1 MHTFEL
7 ICNISP
13 VAYEYLHN
21 NLPSLTKVSSRV
33 ERTNFYAGKGIMQ
46 IELKTFAYPKLG
58 EMMNKYYVVLRCNPS
73 IIMGDSKILLVDL
86 EKYTAD
92 EIVKRLM
99 KRIYQINEFRYIKL
113 DKMPFTLF
121 RTSRADIAED
131 ILNDFPQL
139 VIWLCNMSFPYGY
152 RNMERKEIKKP
163 IEQLYIES
171 CCFSNKSRAIIIYHK
186 LIALINAGKDVPTE
200 EMERIKST
208 VRAEAHIEKR
218 GIYNMRLPTKR
229 AIKPFLEKDFCHDYL
244 EKELKNIF
252 GVQKYVSR
260 SKAVEL
266 INNSSYKPYDK
277 AVMLSIMDMIQQF
290 KGLYELEK
298 AIAAPKIHTPI
309 QYGNLRTFKEK
320 WLKKFKQ
327 LGIQPVVI
335 PDIMGIDELPSIPE
349 LLNTE
354 RKDF

>member
-1 MHTFEL
+1 
-7 ICNISP
+7 
-13 VAYEYLHN
+13 
-21 NLPSLTKVSSRV
+21 
-33 ERTNFYAGKGIMQ
+33 
-46 IELKTFAYPKLG
+46 
-58 EMMNKYYVVLRCNPS
+58 
-73 IIMGDSKILLVDL
+73 
-86 EKYTAD
+86 
-92 EIVKRLM
+92 M
-99 KRIYQINEFRYIKL
+99 K
-113 DKMPFTLF
+113 
-121 RTSRADIAED
+121 
-131 ILNDFPQL
+131 
-139 VIWLCNMSFPYGY
+139 
-152 RNMERKEIKKP
+152 
-163 IEQLYIES
+163 
-171 CCFSNKSRAIIIYHK
+171 
-186 LIALINAGKDVPTE
+186 
-200 EMERIKST
+200 
-208 VRAEAHIEKR
+208 
-218 GIYNMRLPTKR
+218 LPTKR